1 MAAVA
6 YRYRPDYA
14 VPPGSLLKEY
24 LALKVLSTAELA
36 RRCGCSTELIS
47 EIVAG
52 NAPVDPATATKFEHV
67 LGMDARI
74 WLGIEADYRL
84 HRRRTAEAE
93 GEKAEA

>member
-1 MAAVA
+1 MAAAA

-14 VPPGSLLKEY
+14 VLPGSLLKEY

-36 RRCGCSTELIS
+36 R
-47 EIVAG
+47 
-52 NAPVDPATATKFEHV
+52 TAAKFEHV

-74 WLGIEADYRL
+74 WFGIEADYRL

-93 GEKAEA
+93 DRDTKA